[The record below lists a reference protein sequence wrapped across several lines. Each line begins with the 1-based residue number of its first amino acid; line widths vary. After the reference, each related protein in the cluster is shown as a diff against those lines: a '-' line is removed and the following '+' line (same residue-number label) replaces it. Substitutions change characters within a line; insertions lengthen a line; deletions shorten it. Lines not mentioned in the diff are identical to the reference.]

1 VAAAVKQSGVT
12 TTTIPPV
19 DLAALERA
27 EPGWT
32 RLHLAN
38 SPAVTGGP
46 AWDWLTDHPERLR
59 FATFRAAD
67 GALTGRAWFGPGCQG
82 PPGHAHGGSL
92 ASLLDLVMGGAA
104 WAAGFP
110 VVAAHLDIRYGRSVP
125 LGRLMRFDARVE
137 RREKR
142 VVHASGSVTDAD
154 GVTYTRGSGR
164 FVILRRQQLA
174 DFRAQQP
181 PGADG
186 VVWAGNPGL
195 TGELAE
201 GY

>member
-1 VAAAVKQSGVT
+1 VT
-12 TTTIPPV
+12 SSSPPPV

-27 EPGWT
+27 EPGWE

-38 SPAVTGGP
+38 ASGP
-46 AWDWLTDHPERLR
+46 TWDWLADHPDRLR
-59 FATFRAAD
+59 FATFRTAD
-67 GALTGRAWFGPGCQG
+67 GALAGRAWFGPGCQG

-104 WAAGFP
+104 WASGFP

-125 LGRLMRFDARVE
+125 LGRIMRFDARVD

-142 VVHASGSVTDAD
+142 VVYATGAISDDGGQVYAS
-154 GVTYTRGSGR
+154 GSGR

-174 DFRAQQP
+174 DFHAQQP
-181 PGADG
+181 ETCDG
-186 VVWAGNPGL
+186 VVWTGDPGL
-195 TGELAE
+195 SGEFAE
-201 GY
+201 GF